1 MSLITLALL
10 CYIFMCGFVHRWF
23 PSDSETC
30 LYVSDDFRDI
40 WDIPCFYRKPKFN
53 SELKLKGYIIF
64 HIYNWVRVNFSK
76 TELNSEFRVQNW
88 TEGFV
93 CHDCNTKRG
102 GMWWHVCGNF
112 SFLPRW
118 PCHTHA
124 QFDSLPA
131 LLARGHT
138 RLCLFFFFFILIAF
152 YIVCLFVCML
162 KYIYIYIYI

>member
-10 CYIFMCGFVHRWF
+10 CYIFMCGFVHRWV

-64 HIYNWVRVNFSK
+64 HIYNWVRVNFPK
-76 TELNSEFRVQNW
+76 TELNSEFWVQNW

-93 CHDCNTKRG
+93 CHDCNTKREAYDG
-102 GMWWHVCGNF
+102 LCVWLF
-112 SFLPRW
+112 FLFFAPWATPHPRHKFLSVRVR
-118 PCHTHA
+118 HT
-124 QFDSLPA
+124 L
-131 LLARGHT
+131 HT
-138 RLCLFFFFFILIAF
+138 RHHILLFIFFNAI
-152 YIVCLFVCML
+152 
-162 KYIYIYIYI
+162 